1 MKTVVITGC
10 SRGLGKAMVPEFIKA
25 GWQVAGCGRSAD
37 ALAALQSEYSGE
49 HIFLPADVAA
59 EESVQAFADNVLQQ
73 FGGPDLLLNNA
84 AMINA
89 NAPLWEV
96 PSEEFS
102 NLVDI
107 NIKGVASMIRHFVP
121 AMIEKGSGVIV
132 NFSSGWGRSASPE
145 VAPYCA
151 SKWAMEG
158 LSQALAQELPRGM
171 AAVALNPGIINTEML
186 QSCFGPGAASYRTP
200 EEWATTAVPFFI
212 NLNASHNGAALTAP

>member
-1 MKTVVITGC
+1 
-10 SRGLGKAMVPEFIKA
+10 MVPEFIKA
-25 GWQVAGCGRSAD
+25 GWLVAGCGRNTD
-37 ALAALQSEYSGE
+37 RMAALQQKFSGE

-59 EESVQAFADNVLQQ
+59 EESVQVFVEKVLNQL
-73 FGGPDLLLNNA
+73 GAPDLLLNNA
-84 AMINA
+84 AIINA

-96 PSEEFS
+96 PAEAFS
-102 NLVDI
+102 DLVDI

-132 NFSSGWGRSASPE
+132 NFSSYWGRSTSPD

-171 AAVALNPGIINTEML
+171 ASVALNPGIINTEML
-186 QSCFGPGAASYRTP
+186 QSCFGAGAASYPTP
-200 EEWATTAVPFFI
+200 EQWASTAVPFFI
-212 NLNASHNGAALTAP
+212 DLNSSHNGASLTAP